1 MDFQL
6 YDYIQLLEDEKVDSK
21 MVFII
26 KDYIV
31 GGIKVVVEFIVVI
44 LFVLENEKKVCIGI
58 RRYGKMD
65 IFVIVW

>member
-1 MDFQL
+1 M
-6 YDYIQLLEDEKVDSK
+6 LEDEKVDSK

>member
-6 YDYIQLLEDEKVDSK
+6 YDYIKLLEDEKVDSK

>member
-44 LFVLENEKKVCIGI
+44 VFVLESEKKVCIGI
-58 RRYGKMD
+58 RRYGKLD

>member
-58 RRYGKMD
+58 RRYGKLD

>member
-1 MDFQL
+1 MDFKL
-6 YDYIQLLEDEKVDSK
+6 YDYIKLLEDEKVDSK

-58 RRYGKMD
+58 RRYGKLD

>member
-1 MDFQL
+1 MDFKL
-6 YDYIQLLEDEKVDSK
+6 YDYIKLLEDKKVDSK

>member
-1 MDFQL
+1 MDFKL
-6 YDYIQLLEDEKVDSK
+6 YDYIKLLEDEKVDSK

-44 LFVLENEKKVCIGI
+44 VFVLENEKKVCIGI

>member
-1 MDFQL
+1 MDFKL
-6 YDYIQLLEDEKVDSK
+6 YDYIKLLEDEKVDSK